1 MLPEAY
7 NPLMLLN
14 YWASPVLLT
23 HLNKLEEIGGNY
35 FTREI

>member
-7 NPLMLLN
+7 NPLMLPN

-23 HLNKLEEIGGNY
+23 HLNKLEEIVGKLFY
-35 FTREI
+35 T

>member
-7 NPLMLLN
+7 NLMLPN

-23 HLNKLEEIGGNY
+23 HLNKLEEIGGKLFY
-35 FTREI
+35 T